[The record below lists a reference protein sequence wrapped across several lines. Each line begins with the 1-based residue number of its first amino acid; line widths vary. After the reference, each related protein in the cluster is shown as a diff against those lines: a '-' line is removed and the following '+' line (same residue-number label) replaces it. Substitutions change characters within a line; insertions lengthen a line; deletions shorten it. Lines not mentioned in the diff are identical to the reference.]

1 MACKQR
7 ALLLTTYVLVLKRR
21 KLGRKLKVITRSLVK
36 AIFTEERKQLA
47 EWEKLVK
54 EVKNAGRE
62 YSLRYLWMRLEW
74 FKNLFSL
81 AAQHCAK
88 NVQIRSFFW
97 SSFSPNMGKYGPEK
111 KPYLGTF
118 YTVLLIRKWDPK
130 LRKLWLKTLIASHI

>member
-62 YSLRYLWMRLEW
+62 YSLRYL
-74 FKNLFSL
+74 
-81 AAQHCAK
+81 
-88 NVQIRSFFW
+88 
-97 SSFSPNMGKYGPEK
+97 
-111 KPYLGTF
+111 
-118 YTVLLIRKWDPK
+118 
-130 LRKLWLKTLIASHI
+130 